1 MKSIEKYF
9 LGILV
14 CGILWHLTFNVT
26 PLSTFLCGI
35 LSGLRIVCG
44 PEFLVSEQNLVI
56 CQQPVIVS
64 CHDLTFMVPR
74 YHGTTLVPRYHG
86 MVPCYHAVLLREL
99 HFWAMGF
106 CLFIYSGAMTKK
118 FRNLLSIFALL
129 FAF

>member
-14 CGILWHLTFNVT
+14 RGILWHLTFNVT

-74 YHGTTLVPRYHG
+74 YHGTTLPWHG
-86 MVPCYHAVLLREL
+86 TMLPCGTIEFLRFSRIL
-99 HFWAMGF
+99 
-106 CLFIYSGAMTKK
+106 TP
-118 FRNLLSIFALL
+118 
-129 FAF
+129 